1 MEYERKMLIIKRVI
15 LGRNEGKRKYVSRT
29 GLSCKC
35 RVANGSR
42 GRKQGGISRTKRGR
56 SRWKQGEEAGLSKIY
71 KERGINEIYKGRE
84 KLILVGEE
92 YVRFNVTHTHTHTH
106 TLHIP
111 VLLEKR
117 TASWRHGGGVPIS
130 LYAWRLE
137 TQTRSHFVN
146 AVVHVDIPLVT
157 WNFSSHFPR
166 RALEICGLYVRSYR
180 GWGKFEGIFEV
191 RIYRVMASQKSRAC
205 T

>member
-106 TLHIP
+106 TLYTS
-111 VLLEKR
+111 LCYSKR
-117 TASWRHGGGVPIS
+117 ERPRGDTEVAFQS
-130 LYAWRLE
+130 LYMHDA
-137 TQTRSHFVN
+137 
-146 AVVHVDIPLVT
+146 
-157 WNFSSHFPR
+157 
-166 RALEICGLYVRSYR
+166 
-180 GWGKFEGIFEV
+180 
-191 RIYRVMASQKSRAC
+191 
-205 T
+205 

>member
-1 MEYERKMLIIKRVI
+1 MLIIKRVI

-106 TLHIP
+106 STHPCATRKENGLVATRRWRSNLFICMTLRNANTLAFRECGCP
-111 VLLEKR
+111 RWYPSGYVKFFEPPSATCTR
-117 TASWRHGGGVPIS
+117 DMRPICS
-130 LYAWRLE
+130 LVSRMGKI
-137 TQTRSHFVN
+137 RG
-146 AVVHVDIPLVT
+146 
-157 WNFSSHFPR
+157 NF
-166 RALEICGLYVRSYR
+166 
-180 GWGKFEGIFEV
+180 WG
-191 RIYRVMASQKSRAC
+191 
-205 T
+205 

>member
-92 YVRFNVTHTHTHTH
+92 YVRFNVTHTLYTS
-106 TLHIP
+106 LCNS
-111 VLLEKR
+111 KR
-117 TASWRHGGGVPIS
+117 ERPRGDTEVAFQS
-130 LYAWRLE
+130 LYMHDA
-137 TQTRSHFVN
+137 
-146 AVVHVDIPLVT
+146 
-157 WNFSSHFPR
+157 
-166 RALEICGLYVRSYR
+166 
-180 GWGKFEGIFEV
+180 
-191 RIYRVMASQKSRAC
+191 
-205 T
+205 

>member
-42 GRKQGGISRTKRGR
+42 GRKQGGISRTKRRR

-84 KLILVGEE
+84 KLILGG
-92 YVRFNVTHTHTHTH
+92 VREIQRYTH

-111 VLLEKR
+111 VQLEKR

-157 WNFSSHFPR
+157 WNFSSHLPR